1 MISGMAKIEYDS
13 DSDEYVLQ
21 FPDDIIKSVGW
32 QSGDT
37 LEWTENS
44 NGSFTLSK
52 KSV

>member
-1 MISGMAKIEYDS
+1 MLKGIATVEYDP

-21 FPDDIIKSVGW
+21 FPDDIIESVGW